1 MVFIVFF
8 TLLLL
13 PPLSSTAQN
22 PDCLHPAIQHS
33 FYSKAM
39 GETRQHWVALPL
51 HYSDTVDY
59 PVIYVLD
66 AEWRFDLV
74 RHMAFDLGGNNIMEK
89 AIIVGIPHI
98 DWEFKR
104 GIDLTFSHSRIEYDG
119 EVVDTTWYNSSNSGG
134 AQKFYYYF
142 LEELIPLID
151 STYSTNQHETL
162 IGHSYGGYFG
172 GYLLSLP
179 HPFEVMHLYDPA
191 IWYSDGEVIKQFQQ
205 NNNQQQQP
213 SSVRIHLTYQPIP
226 AFHQQKIATFI
237 ALLQQHPSIKLTQ
250 KLYPDKSHNALF
262 LDSFYQGIQ
271 LTHGTKKTP

>member
-1 MVFIVFF
+1 MPLIIFLFF
-8 TLLLL
+8 
-13 PPLSSTAQN
+13 LSFCAFPSNAQIQ
-22 PDCLHPAIQHS
+22 DCLTPATT
-33 FYSKAM
+33 YSLASQAM
-39 GETRQHWVALPL
+39 GENRQHWVSLPL

-74 RHMAFDLGGNNIMEK
+74 RHLAFDLGGNNLIQK
-89 AIIVGIPHI
+89 AIIVGIPHV

-104 GIDLTFSHSRIEYDG
+104 GIDMTFSHSRIEYDG
-119 EVVDTTWYNSSNSGG
+119 EAVDSTWYNSSNSGG
-134 AQKFYYYF
+134 AQKFYSYF
-142 LEELIPLID
+142 LEELIPFID

-191 IWYSDGEVIKQFQQ
+191 IWYSDGEIIKEFQQ
-205 NNNQQQQP
+205 HQNHLLQP
-213 SSVRIHLTYQPIP
+213 SSVRVHLTYQPLPI
-226 AFHQQKIATFI
+226 FHQQKIATFI
-237 ALLQQHPSIKLTQ
+237 ALLERAPAIQLSK
-250 KLYPDKSHNALF
+250 KLYTDKSHNALF

-271 LTHGTKKTP
+271 LTHGLKKTP